1 MEVVRQVI
9 DSSLLDKIPLPQ
21 SLKNR
26 RVEII
31 IRPLE
36 EGEKAEAVSTV
47 SDEELLIASEFL
59 MEQNREAY
67 EVLAKFI

>member
-36 EGEKAEAVSTV
+36 EGEKRRRYQLYQTKNC
-47 SDEELLIASEFL
+47 L
-59 MEQNREAY
+59 
-67 EVLAKFI
+67 